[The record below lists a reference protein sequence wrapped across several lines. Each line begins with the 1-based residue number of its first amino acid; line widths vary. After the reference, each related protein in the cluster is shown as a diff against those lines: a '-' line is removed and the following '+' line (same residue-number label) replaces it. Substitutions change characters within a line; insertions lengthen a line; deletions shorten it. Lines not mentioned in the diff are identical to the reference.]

1 MDEITQEEVAENLL
15 FGLWQ
20 NIDSDYKKRYVK
32 NIWEQFENAV
42 RAATYTDK
50 LTKFIEIFKSR
61 LPCEL
66 QGMYTKD
73 IFNFLNK
80 CKEDYKVL
88 TWLREETTYLVMIC
102 RMLNQE
108 KKETLKNK

>member
-20 NIDSDYKKRYVK
+20 NIDSDYKKKYVK

-108 KKETLKNK
+108 KKETF